1 MDRIGIFCSTSPSID
16 PLYFEKCAEL
26 GTWLG
31 KSGKTLIYGGASL
44 GLMECI
50 SKSVSENDGKV
61 IGVVP
66 DKLEERGKVSTCL
79 TEVFYTTNLSERKD
93 IIVRESDILIAL
105 PGGIGTYDEVFH
117 VMAAASIGYH
127 TKQIVFYNINGF
139 YNKLIVAL
147 EDLGEKGFLHHPLSF
162 YYQIANTLEEL
173 QQIIESND

>member
-1 MDRIGIFCSTSPSID
+1 MDRIGIFCSASPSID
-16 PLYFEKCAEL
+16 PLYFEKCAGL

-31 KSGKTLIYGGASL
+31 KNGKTLIYGGASL

-50 SKSVSENDGKV
+50 SRTVSENGGKV

-66 DKLEERGKVSTCL
+66 DKLEEKGKISNFL
-79 TEVFYTTNLSERKD
+79 TEIFYTTTLSERKD

-105 PGGIGTYDEVFH
+105 PGGIGTYDEIFH

-139 YNKLIVAL
+139 YNKLIAAL
-147 EDLGEKGFLHHPLSF
+147 EDLGEKGFLRHPLSF
-162 YYQIANTLEEL
+162 YYRIATTFEEL
-173 QQIIESND
+173 QQIIESSD